1 MKFAF
6 RGLLCLIALAAAC
19 AHAQT
24 IQQGTFKHIIFVIQE
39 NRTPDNLFG
48 SGPSSNQCV
57 RARRRHRE
65 RRLRLC
71 PSAQRSASAAAYLQ
85 HVFAAKR
92 VGRKPAK
99 PKVIDPDHGY
109 IGWGLDFGG
118 GNQNGFCHE
127 YSSYSIYG
135 STCPS

>member
-48 SGPSSNQCV
+48 SGPSSSQCGTEDPFEIGV
-57 RARRRHRE
+57 DIENGGYGYVPHPTGHPV
-65 RRLRLC
+65 LQLIC
-71 PSAQRSASAAAYLQ
+71 NSSLPLSAWDPNLPTPGSVDPNHSHDTPPPGQP
-85 HVFAAKR
+85 
-92 VGRKPAK
+92 VG
-99 PKVIDPDHGY
+99 
-109 IGWGLDFGG
+109 GWVADFDG
-118 GNQNGFCHE
+118 GN
-127 YSSYSIYG
+127 
-135 STCPS
+135 